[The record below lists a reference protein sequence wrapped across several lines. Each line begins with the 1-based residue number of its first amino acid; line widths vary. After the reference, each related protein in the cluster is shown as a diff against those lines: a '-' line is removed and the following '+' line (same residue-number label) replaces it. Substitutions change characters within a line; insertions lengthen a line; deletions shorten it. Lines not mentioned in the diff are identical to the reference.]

1 MKILVVDDDP
11 KVVAVVTAYL
21 KRAHYELI
29 TAVNGQDALD
39 LVVASFPDLVILDLK
54 LPDISGLEVARNI
67 RQHSEIPI
75 IMLTAKASEDDV
87 VKGLQSGADDYVT
100 KPFSPRILVARVAS
114 ILRRCYEVS
123 ADWDVDVAGLQ
134 VNYQSQQVLVKRV
147 PVKLTKTEFELLAV
161 MSKQPNQI
169 FTREQ
174 LIEVTRGFDY
184 DGLDRVIDSHI
195 KNLRRKIEVD
205 PKNPQYIKTANGS
218 GYFFKCDY
226 V

>member
-21 KRAHYELI
+21 KKAHYELI
-29 TAVNGQDALD
+29 TAANGQDAID
-39 LVVASFPDLVILDLK
+39 LVTDNLPDLVILDII
-54 LPDISGLEVARNI
+54 LPDISGLEVVRKI
-67 RQHSEIPI
+67 RQHLETPI

-87 VKGLQSGADDYVT
+87 VKGLQTGADDYVT

-114 ILRRCYEVS
+114 ILRRCYEVH
-123 ADWDVDVAGLQ
+123 AGWDVDVAGLQ
-134 VNYQSQQVLVKRV
+134 VNYQSQQVLVKQV
-147 PVKLTKTEFELLAV
+147 PVELTKTEFELLAV

-174 LIEVTRGFDY
+174 LIEATRGFDY

-195 KNLRRKIEVD
+195 KNLRHKIEAD
-205 PKNPQYIKTANGS
+205 PKNPRYIKTANGS
-218 GYFFKCDY
+218 GYFFKSNH

>member
-1 MKILVVDDDP
+1 VKILVVDDDP
-11 KVVAVVTAYL
+11 KVVAVVTACL
-21 KRAHYELI
+21 KKAHYELI

-39 LVVASFPDLVILDLK
+39 LVAAALPDLVILDLK

-67 RQHSEIPI
+67 RQHSEMPI

-114 ILRRCYEVS
+114 VLKRCYEVHVG
-123 ADWDVDVAGLQ
+123 WDVDVAGLQ
-134 VNYQSQQVLVKRV
+134 VNYQSQQVLVKQV

-161 MSKQPNQI
+161 MSRQPNQI

-218 GYFFKCDY
+218 GYFFKCEH